1 MYSTPYRLDR
11 NGNGGDIMFFVRNSI
26 PLKMIS
32 IEKLPIETFLIEL
45 NLRKKRSG
53 LLIALTI
60 LIMRKLNLNWILFP
74 RT

>member
-1 MYSTPYRLDR
+1 MVRDVYSTPYRLDR
-11 NGNGGDIMFFVRNSI
+11 NRNGGDIMFFVRNSI

-60 LIMRKLNLNWILFP
+60 LIMRILNLN
-74 RT
+74 

>member
-1 MYSTPYRLDR
+1 MVRDVYSTPYRLDQNR
-11 NGNGGDIMFFVRNSI
+11 NGGDIMFFVRNSI

-32 IEKLPIETFLIEL
+32 IEKLPIETFLVEL

-60 LIMRKLNLNWILFP
+60 LIMRILNLN
-74 RT
+74 

>member
-1 MYSTPYRLDR
+1 
-11 NGNGGDIMFFVRNSI
+11 
-26 PLKMIS
+26 MIS

-60 LIMRKLNLNWILFP
+60 LIMRILNLN
-74 RT
+74 